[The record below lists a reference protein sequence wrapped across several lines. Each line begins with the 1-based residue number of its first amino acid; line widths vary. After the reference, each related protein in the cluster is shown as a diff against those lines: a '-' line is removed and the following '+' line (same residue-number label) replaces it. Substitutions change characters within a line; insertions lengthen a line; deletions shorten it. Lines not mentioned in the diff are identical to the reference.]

1 MFFMKR
7 LDLINKNGF
16 KYVDKFLI
24 FIILAIL
31 VYGIVAITAATAN
44 PLTGDEQ
51 GIMDMLGSLDF
62 EYTSKQVMFL
72 ILGVAL
78 AFVVCLIDYN
88 NLRHYTKWLYW
99 ICIVLL
105 VAVLA
110 FGSSQRGTTGW
121 FMIGSFGFQ
130 PSEFCKIALIITFS
144 KIIADYTE
152 GSEEGITKFSQLW
165 PLLWRFAIPFALV
178 AAQPDMGTALVFIAI
193 FIGILFVAKATLK
206 IFAILFGIAG
216 GMVPVLWLVLE
227 DWQKNR
233 LFSFFNSEYAS
244 SDDLYQSTQA
254 KLAIGSG
261 QLTGKGMFSS
271 DNLSQLGYLPE
282 QQNDFIFSATTESFG
297 FIGATILI
305 ILYALLIIRIIM
317 LAMRAK
323 DDFGTYICV
332 GTAAMILFHVFENI
346 GMNIGIMPITGISL
360 PFFSY
365 GGSNLLVAMILAGLV
380 INVDMR
386 RTRWNV

>member
-24 FIILAIL
+24 LIILAIL
-31 VYGIVAITAATAN
+31 AYGIVAITAATAN

-51 GIMDMLGSLDF
+51 SLMDKLASLDF

-72 ILGVAL
+72 VMGIVL

-88 NLRHYTKWLYW
+88 NLRHYTKWIYW
-99 ICIVLL
+99 ICVALL

-130 PSEFCKIALIITFS
+130 PSEFCKIALILTFS
-144 KIIADYTE
+144 KIIADYSE

-165 PLLWRFAIPFALV
+165 PLLWRFAIPFILV
-178 AAQPDMGTALVFIAI
+178 VAQPDMGTALVFIAI
-193 FIGILFVAKATLK
+193 FIGILFVAKATVK
-206 IFAILFGIAG
+206 IFAILFGLAG
-216 GMVPVLWLVLE
+216 GMIPILWLVLE

-233 LFSFFNSEYAS
+233 LFSFFNSDYAS

-297 FIGATILI
+297 FIGATVLI

-323 DDFGTYICV
+323 DDFGTYICI

>member
-51 GIMDMLGSLDF
+51 SLMDKLASLDF

-72 ILGVAL
+72 VMGIAL

-88 NLRHYTKWLYW
+88 NLRHYTKWIYW
-99 ICIVLL
+99 ICVALL

-130 PSEFCKIALIITFS
+130 PSEFCKIALILTFS
-144 KIIADYTE
+144 KIIADYSE

-165 PLLWRFAIPFALV
+165 PLLWRFAIPFVLV
-178 AAQPDMGTALVFIAI
+178 VAQPDMGTALVFIAI
-193 FIGILFVAKATLK
+193 FIGILFVAKATVK
-206 IFAILFGIAG
+206 IFAILFGLAG
-216 GMVPVLWLVLE
+216 GMIPILWLVLE

-233 LFSFFNSEYAS
+233 LFSFFNSDYAS

-323 DDFGTYICV
+323 DDFGTYICI